1 MKLFRFLSWTAPK
14 IALSHVNRL
23 GRGTLADG
31 VNGIVPLG
39 GLKGVGARPR
49 TTHPLAKR
57 LTGPENRGGG
67 GGGMQKSKPQTQR
80 PSRKLPAS
88 GPAVF
93 SGGHTDTE
101 QIYRARKQLPMPSK
115 GLSNFSPGG
124 RTGYAKQLG
133 ALQAPWEKN

>member
-39 GLKGVGARPR
+39 GLKGVGACPR

-57 LTGPENRGGG
+57 LTGPENRGERNA
-67 GGGMQKSKPQTQR
+67 KKPNPKYKNQAENCQTLDQLF
-80 PSRKLPAS
+80 SR
-88 GPAVF
+88 
-93 SGGHTDTE
+93 GHTDTE

-115 GLSNFSPGG
+115 DLSNFSPGG

>member
-67 GGGMQKSKPQTQR
+67 GECKKANPKHKDQAENCQPPDQLCFQVDIQT
-80 PSRKLPAS
+80 PSRS
-88 GPAVF
+88 
-93 SGGHTDTE
+93 
-101 QIYRARKQLPMPSK
+101 
-115 GLSNFSPGG
+115 
-124 RTGYAKQLG
+124 TGQESSSQCPVKI
-133 ALQAPWEKN
+133 

>member
-67 GGGMQKSKPQTQR
+67 GGGNAKKQTPNTKTKQKT
-80 PSRKLPAS
+80 AS
-88 GPAVF
+88 LRTSCVF
-93 SGGHTDTE
+93 RWT
-101 QIYRARKQLPMPSK
+101 YRHRAD
-115 GLSNFSPGG
+115 
-124 RTGYAKQLG
+124 
-133 ALQAPWEKN
+133 LQGKKAAPNAQ